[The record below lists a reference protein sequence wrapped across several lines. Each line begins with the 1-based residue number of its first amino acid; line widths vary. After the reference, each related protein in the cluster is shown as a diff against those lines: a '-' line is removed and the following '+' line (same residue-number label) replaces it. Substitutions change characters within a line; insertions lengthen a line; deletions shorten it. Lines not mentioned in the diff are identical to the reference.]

1 MRSRL
6 AKLGA
11 GTYQVGRIMRSSKLD
26 RADGLAG
33 DNDVLRL
40 ADGVVAV
47 TLGYR
52 PTTSCIIND
61 KSMII

>member
-1 MRSRL
+1 
-6 AKLGA
+6 
-11 GTYQVGRIMRSSKLD
+11 MRSSKLD